1 MKADASE
8 VETRRSISGIL
19 LTALAILAAFI
30 LVVLIV
36 YYQRFSFM
44 IDERLSGRVV
54 RSESKVFTAP
64 KRISVGEAVSRD
76 MLVSYLQ
83 SAGYSTTPDP
93 EAVGVISLT
102 GSGLDVR
109 PSVNS
114 FFRGKNPLHVDF
126 AGNRIKLLRSLDS
139 GNRLVF
145 ADIEPELISE
155 LFGRKREK
163 RRWVPYGEIPPFLVK
178 AVLSAEDKRFFDHP
192 GFDAIRVVGAA
203 LTDLRRGEKAQ
214 GASTITMQVAR
225 SFFFSNKREWRRK
238 LKETYMAMIL
248 EHRFTKERIFELY
261 ANEVYLGNR
270 GSFAIHGFGEAS
282 QAYFGEDIR
291 DLHLG
296 QICFLAGIIRAPNRY
311 AYSELRPERAAEA
324 RDRVLHSMVAN
335 KYITEADAKKAKTMP
350 LRVVSGTFGASFAGH
365 FVDMVKDDLLEKF
378 SETELDSLNYR
389 IYTTLDADLQ
399 RAAMDAVDIGLKHV
413 DAQLARRY
421 ALWRKRGEEVP
432 LPQVAL
438 VALNPHTGE
447 IKALVGGRDYAKSQ
461 LNHALSKRQPG
472 SVFKPFVYA
481 AAFETVF
488 DETGPFFVPTTT
500 VVDEPTTFYF
510 DEKEYTPDNYGEEY
524 GGTVTLREALVRSLN
539 IATVKLAE
547 QTGYDRIVTF
557 AKRLGLPDGI
567 KPTPAL
573 ALGAYEL
580 SPLEIAAGYTAFGN
594 FGISCRPVM
603 LQRVI
608 TRGGELVQKSA
619 LQRKAVLDPRVA
631 YLVTSL
637 LQDVIDRG
645 TGAGVRARGFRAP
658 AAGKTGTSHD
668 GWFAGYTSNLLCVTW
683 VGFDDNRELNL
694 SGAASAGPIWAE
706 FMKRAV
712 RFPAYS
718 NVQQFERP
726 EGVISVLIDP
736 DTLQLACDQCPVA
749 REEVFIAG
757 TEPAEVCR
765 LHGSERGFAPFSW
778 VRRIFRREKPE
789 TE

>member
-155 LFGRKREK
+155 LFWRKREK

-580 SPLEIAAGYTAFGN
+580 SPRD
-594 FGISCRPVM
+594 S
-603 LQRVI
+603 
-608 TRGGELVQKSA
+608 RGLY
-619 LQRKAVLDPRVA
+619 R
-631 YLVTSL
+631 
-637 LQDVIDRG
+637 
-645 TGAGVRARGFRAP
+645 FR
-658 AAGKTGTSHD
+658 
-668 GWFAGYTSNLLCVTW
+668 
-683 VGFDDNRELNL
+683 
-694 SGAASAGPIWAE
+694 
-706 FMKRAV
+706 
-712 RFPAYS
+712 
-718 NVQQFERP
+718 
-726 EGVISVLIDP
+726 
-736 DTLQLACDQCPVA
+736 
-749 REEVFIAG
+749 
-757 TEPAEVCR
+757 
-765 LHGSERGFAPFSW
+765 
-778 VRRIFRREKPE
+778 
-789 TE
+789 